1 MKIVIAGAGA
11 VGTHLA
17 KLFSRE
23 NHDITLIDADAAK
36 LQHLASNFDILT
48 VNESPSSIETLR
60 NAEVGKADLF
70 IGVTPDEAHNMT
82 VCMIASK
89 LGAKKTVARINNYEY
104 TLRRNSDFLKSV
116 GIDKVVYPEMLAGE
130 EIADSIQRSWVR
142 QWVPV
147 QNGTLLLLCVKVRRG
162 ARILNLPLREIC
174 APDSP
179 FHIVAIKR
187 RGETLIPHG
196 NDCVRSQDAVFFMT
210 TPKYVAYI
218 RELAGKDD
226 YPDVENVIF
235 LGGGSTTERAI
246 AKMPDYMHAKVFETN
261 EHRIEELAGLLADK
275 HVMYINA
282 DGRDL
287 DLLLDEGIGNAQ
299 AFVAATAHSEAN
311 ILACLAA
318 QRLGVQKT
326 VAMVENT
333 DYISMAE
340 SLDIGTI
347 LNKKTLAA
355 GYIYQMM
362 LKADV
367 TTVKSLLIANADVAE
382 IVVKEGSKVT
392 KKLVKDLGLP
402 QTATLGGM
410 VRGGKGFLINGST
423 QLQAGDI
430 VVAFCIENSLK
441 RLERY
446 FN

>member
-23 NHDITLIDADAAK
+23 HHDITLIDADPSR
-36 LQHLASNFDILT
+36 LQHLASSFDILT
-48 VNESPSSIETLR
+48 ICEPPSSIETLR

-89 LGAKKTVARINNYEY
+89 LGAKKTVARVNNYEY
-104 TLRRNSDFLKSV
+104 TLKRNGEFLRSV

-142 QWVPV
+142 Q
-147 QNGTLLLLCVKVRRG
+147 LLPIRGGILQLLCVKVRRG
-162 ARILNLPLREIC
+162 APILNKPLREIC
-174 APDSP
+174 APESP

-210 TPKYVAYI
+210 TPKYVSYI
-218 RELAGKDD
+218 RDLAGKDG
-226 YPDVENVIF
+226 YPDVENVVY

-246 AKMPDYMHAKVFETN
+246 AKMPDYMHAKVFEVD
-261 EHRIEELAGLLADK
+261 EHRIEELSRVLAGKD
-275 HVMYINA
+275 VMYINA

-287 DLLLDEGIGNAQ
+287 DLLMDEGIANAQ
-299 AFVAATAHSEAN
+299 AFVAATANSEAN

-318 QRLGVQKT
+318 QRAGVMKT

-367 TTVKSLLIANADVAE
+367 TTVKSLLVANADVAE
-382 IVVKEGSKVT
+382 IVVKQGAKVT
-392 KKLVKDLGLP
+392 KRLVKDLDLP
-402 QTATLGGM
+402 RTTTLGGM
-410 VRGGKGFLINGST
+410 VRDGKGYLINGST

-446 FN
+446 FD

>member
-23 NHDITLIDADAAK
+23 RHDITLIDAQAIR

-48 VNESPSSIETLR
+48 INESPSSIETLR

-70 IGVTPDEAHNMT
+70 IAVTPDEAHNMT
-82 VCMIASK
+82 ICMIASK

-104 TLRRNSDFLKSV
+104 TLSRNGDFLKSV

-142 QWVPV
+142 QWVPI
-147 QNGTLLLLCVKVRRG
+147 QNGALLLLSVKVRRG

-174 APDSP
+174 APESP

-187 RGETLIPHG
+187 RGETIIPHG

-210 TPKYVAYI
+210 TPKYVSYI
-218 RELAGKDD
+218 RELAGKED
-226 YPDVENVIF
+226 YPDVENVVF

-246 AKMPDYMHAKVFETN
+246 AKMPDYMHAKVFEVD
-261 EHRIEELAGLLADK
+261 EHRIEELAGLLVGK
-275 HVMYINA
+275 NVMYIHA

-287 DLLLDEGIGNAQ
+287 DLLMDEGISNSQ
-299 AFVAATAHSEAN
+299 AFVAATASSEAN

-318 QRLGVQKT
+318 QRTGVQKT

-382 IVVKEGSKVT
+382 IVVKEHSKVT
-392 KKLVKDLGLP
+392 KKQVKDLALP

-410 VRGGKGFLINGST
+410 VRGGKGYLINGST